1 MADTLCFLQALK
13 ERRSYY
19 ALSDKSPAEQAEIIQ
34 VIKEAVKYAPS
45 AFNCQGTRAVVLFGE
60 RHLKVWQ
67 IVCET
72 LQARVPADKFAPT
85 AQKIASFSA
94 AYGTVLFWEDW
105 TAVEELQHK
114 FPLYKENFPIWA
126 YQANAMAE
134 LAVWSGLETLGLGAS
149 LQHYNPLID
158 EAVKREFGLPAS
170 WKLIAQMP
178 FGQPTQAPLPKTFS
192 PIEERVKVL
201 G

>member
-105 TAVEELQHK
+105 TAAR
-114 FPLYKENFPIWA
+114 PT
-126 YQANAMAE
+126 
-134 LAVWSGLETLGLGAS
+134 AVVSFFSCLSSVPSSRAVSTRWTIRSG
-149 LQHYNPLID
+149 
-158 EAVKREFGLPAS
+158 
-170 WKLIAQMP
+170 
-178 FGQPTQAPLPKTFS
+178 
-192 PIEERVKVL
+192 
-201 G
+201 